1 MDAFTSL
8 CKNMFWC
15 IHLDCD
21 KVKAGVTMNM
31 KRYYLTSHFQ
41 EFAKTVGW
49 ELLLITEA
57 ALIQ

>member
-1 MDAFTSL
+1 
-8 CKNMFWC
+8 MFWC

-31 KRYYLTSHFQ
+31 KRSYLTSHFQ